1 MKAEEYFG
9 KELTKQM
16 IDLLLY
22 AKQSSLEERLNL
34 VKYLNREAKKQKGVV
49 SATLKLLAEMI
60 KKIPYLV
67 HQRSKGT
74 YKIIY

>member
-34 VKYLNREAKKQKGVV
+34 VKYLNREAKKTKRRGKCHAQVIGRDD
-49 SATLKLLAEMI
+49 